1 MATIKFKKPGAPDN
15 SSFGPPGFYTFNL
28 SSNTTFD
35 ENNTPVSY
43 DYILNIDS
51 KIVYNFN
58 INTNMPSIREDLT
71 EEQSSLDWLM
81 EQMDNVKGFYEDLH
95 FYQVDV
101 GPLKF
106 GSGRIRNLSFSDN
119 DDRWNNTFNYNVQ
132 IEIPVTGGGTNVGGL
147 KYLDS
152 STKPAFISSVDD
164 NISVAKNDLYFFD
177 PRQAIIED
185 NAKEFTG
192 AEYTITRTIS
202 AVGKHG
208 SPSGALYYAK
218 NTVNDIFSQ
227 AQTWTNLTENLSIA
241 DRAVSISSDEIAGS
255 YTLTSVITAY
265 SGSAWSQLSRQYI
278 NTYDINVSYSQELK
292 RTVTINGTMKGT
304 KFDNPDGDEGNYIP
318 PRENSPTPNY
328 FTAITYKHKGE
339 DVERF
344 DKLKGLYQ
352 SEIGNRLYDLA
363 QSQLYHKGIAE
374 DYDLDN
380 AYKGYR
386 TLIERGNYKL
396 FHNYNFSGNIQGTTK
411 LRLNPIPV
419 DYKITFNMP
428 EQTIDYSVTYDNRTI
443 PIVDGSRNE
452 EIICDDSHGQNL
464 YATHEIFFGAPVLQD
479 LNTYGSNKRT
489 ATYSA
494 NFQRTKIV
502 DNKLNKETL
511 TKVEKIVDSF
521 DPSFLLGNTEKKPIY
536 LTKFEQNL
544 DRTGK
549 YTMTKSWEW

>member
-1 MATIKFKKPGAPDN
+1 MANIAFKKPGDN
-15 SSFGPPGFYTFNL
+15 KTSSPPGFYTFNL
-28 SSNTTFD
+28 SSNTIFD
-35 ENNTPVSY
+35 ENNVPISY
-43 DYILNIDS
+43 DYLLNIDS
-51 KIVYNFN
+51 KIVYNFD
-58 INTNMPSIREDLT
+58 IDTNRPLPRKDLI
-71 EEQSSLDWLM
+71 EEQDSLDWLM
-81 EQMDNVKGFYEDLH
+81 QQMDKVKGFYADLH
-95 FYQVDV
+95 FYQVDI

-119 DDRWNNTFNYNVQ
+119 DDRWNNTFNYSVQ

-164 NISVAKNDLYFFD
+164 NISVTKNDLYFFD
-177 PRQAIIED
+177 SRLALIED
-185 NAKEFTG
+185 NTKEFTG

-218 NTVNDIFSQ
+218 NTVNDILSQ
-227 AQTWTNLTENLSIA
+227 GQTWTNLTENLSIA

-265 SGSAWSQLSRQYI
+265 SGSSWSQSSKEYI

-304 KFDNPDGDEGNYIP
+304 TFNNSNEDEGNYIP

-328 FTAITYKHKGE
+328 FTNITYKNQGQDAK
-339 DVERF
+339 RF
-344 DKLKGLYQ
+344 NKLKDLYQ

-363 QSQLYHKGIAE
+363 VKQAYHQGISE
-374 DYDLDN
+374 DYSLDN
-380 AYKGYR
+380 SYEGYK

-396 FHNYNFSGNIQGTTK
+396 FHDYNFSGNIKGTQK
-411 LRLNPIPV
+411 FNLNPIPV

-443 PIVDGSRNE
+443 PIVEGSRNE

-502 DNKLNKETL
+502 DNQLSKDTL
-511 TKVEKIVDSF
+511 SKVERIVDSF
-521 DPSFLLGNTEKKPIY
+521 DPSFMLGSIKQPIY

-544 DRTGK
+544 DMAGK